1 MWSELLSLESLNN
14 RVNNYLLAV
23 TLFFAGIILIQV
35 VKRIVFGRAGQ
46 WVKKTPSTF
55 DDFLLKAL
63 RRRLIPLLYFAA
75 LYLGFSVLS
84 LGPLGSKIIKTAGGI
99 ILVFSS
105 VSFFLDTAGYVL
117 ESYFLKKEDQTRRK
131 ILSFFLVGI
140 KVVAWGIAL
149 LVLLDNFGVK
159 ISGLL
164 AGLGIGG
171 VAVAFAAQAVL
182 ADLFSYFTIF
192 FDRPFE
198 IGDYIVV
205 GEYMGTVEY
214 IGMKTTR
221 LRSLGGEEII
231 FSNTDLTNSRVRNY
245 KRMKERRISFRIGVT
260 YDTPPDQLKEIPELI
275 AGIIKGID
283 GTRFDRAHFIS
294 YGDYSLLFEAV
305 YYVLSRDYRQYADI
319 QQEINLALKEEFTR
333 RGIEF
338 ALPARRLL
346 VEKGDAGTGEFLI
359 TS

>member
-1 MWSELLSLESLNN
+1 MWPDPLYLKFLNN
-14 RVNNYLLAV
+14 RLIDYLFAV
-23 TLFFAGIILIQV
+23 GLFLAGIIIIQV
-35 VKRIVFGRAGQ
+35 LKRIFFGRAGQ

-75 LYLGFSVLS
+75 LYLGVAVLS
-84 LGPLGSKIIKTAGGI
+84 LGPLGEKILQTAGGI
-99 ILVFSS
+99 ILVFYS
-105 VSFFLDTAGYVL
+105 VSFFLDAVSYGL
-117 ESYFLKKEDQTRRK
+117 KSYFLTKGDQSRK
-131 ILSFFLVGI
+131 NILSAFIVGI
-140 KVVAWGIAL
+140 KAIAWGIAL

-182 ADLFSYFTIF
+182 GDLFSYFTIF

-198 IGDYIVV
+198 IGDYIVI

-221 LRSLGGEEII
+221 LRSLSGEQII
-231 FSNTDLTNSRVRNY
+231 FSNTDLTSSRVRNY

-260 YDTPPDQLKEIPELI
+260 YDTAPAQLKEIPELI
-275 AGIIKGID
+275 TGIIKGIE
-283 GTRFDRAHFIS
+283 GARFDRAHFVS
-294 YGDYSLLFEAV
+294 YGDYSL
-305 YYVLSRDYRQYADI
+305 I
-319 QQEINLALKEEFTR
+319 
-333 RGIEF
+333 
-338 ALPARRLL
+338 
-346 VEKGDAGTGEFLI
+346 
-359 TS
+359 

>member
-1 MWSELLSLESLNN
+1 MWSKLLNLEFLNN
-14 RVNNYLLAV
+14 RVSDYLLAV
-23 TLFFAGIILIQV
+23 AIFLAGIILIQV

-63 RRRLIPLLYFAA
+63 RRRLLPLSYFAA

-84 LGPLGSKIIKTAGGI
+84 LDSLGGKILKTAGGI
-99 ILVFSS
+99 ILAFSS
-105 VSFFLDTAGYVL
+105 VSFLLDIAGYSL
-117 ESYFLKKEDQTRRK
+117 ESYFLKKEDQTRRN
-131 ILSFFLVGI
+131 ILNLFLVVI
-140 KVVAWGIAL
+140 KVIAWGIAL

-171 VAVAFAAQAVL
+171 VAVAFAAQAIL

-205 GEYMGTVEY
+205 GEYMGAVEY

-260 YDTPPDQLKEIPELI
+260 YDTPPAQLKEIPELI
-275 AGIIKGID
+275 AGIIKGIA
-283 GTRFDRAHFIS
+283 GARFDRAHFIA
-294 YGDYSLLFEAV
+294 YGDYSLLFEVV
-305 YYVLSRDYRQYADI
+305 YYVLSKDYRQYADI

-333 RGIEF
+333 RGIAF

-346 VEKGDAGTGEFLI
+346 VEKGESI
-359 TS
+359 

>member
-1 MWSELLSLESLNN
+1 MWSELLHFRFLNN
-14 RVNNYLLAV
+14 RVIDYLLAIAIF
-23 TLFFAGIILIQV
+23 LAGIIIIQLL
-35 VKRIVFGRAGQ
+35 KRVFLVLARR
-46 WVKKTPSTF
+46 WLKKTPPAF
-55 DDFLLKAL
+55 RDFLLKAL

-75 LYLGFSVLS
+75 FYLGLTVLA
-84 LGPLGSKIIKTAGGI
+84 LGPLGEKILRTGGGI
-99 ILVFSS
+99 IIVFSS
-105 VSFFLDTAGYVL
+105 VSFLLDTARYGL
-117 ESYFLKKEDQTRRK
+117 ESYFLKKEDQTRK
-131 ILSFFLVGI
+131 TILNLFLVAI
-140 KVVAWGIAL
+140 KAVAWGIAFLFL
-149 LVLLDNFGVK
+149 LENFGVK

-245 KRMKERRISFRIGVT
+245 KRMKERRISFKIGVT
-260 YDTPPDQLKEIPELI
+260 YDTPPAQLREIPELI

-283 GTRFDRAHFIS
+283 GARFDRAHFIA
-294 YGDYSLLFEAV
+294 YGEYSLLFEIV

-319 QQEINLALKEEFTR
+319 QQQINLAIKEEFTR
-333 RGIEF
+333 RGIKF
-338 ALPARRLL
+338 ALPTRALL
-346 VEKGDAGTGEFLI
+346 VEKGNAGGQ
-359 TS
+359 